1 MKKILVLF
9 TVMFVALVATA
20 QGNLAFTVFSYEHK
34 GNEIHYMIT
43 RSGNTVL
50 VTREGTN
57 KYNSSVLEIPSRVVY
72 EGKVY
77 NVVEIGNEG
86 IKNARNVKKI
96 IVTSGVKNVRMD
108 AFVDCPNLREV
119 FLENGV
125 TRISG
130 KAFNNCPRVVKLSV
144 PGNCEITNEEYF
156 KKQHPKIQIIRR

>member
-9 TVMFVALVATA
+9 AVMFVALAATA
-20 QGNLAFTVFSYEHK
+20 QGNLAGTVFSYEHK
-34 GNEIHYMIT
+34 GNQIHYKIK
-43 RSGNTVL
+43 RSGNTVC

-57 KYNSSVLEIPSRVVY
+57 KYNSSVLEIPSRVMY

-77 NVVEIGNEG
+77 TVDEIDNEG

-125 TRISG
+125 SRISG
-130 KAFNNCPRVVKLSV
+130 KAFNNCPRMAKLSV

-156 KKQHPKIQIIRR
+156 NKLYKKIQIIRR